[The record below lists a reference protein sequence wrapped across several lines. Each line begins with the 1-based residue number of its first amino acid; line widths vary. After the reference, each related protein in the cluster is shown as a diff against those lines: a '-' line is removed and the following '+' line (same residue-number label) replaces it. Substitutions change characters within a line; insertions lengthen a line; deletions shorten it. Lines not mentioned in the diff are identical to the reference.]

1 MTYKAEVGTNC
12 FGEDEPIIVHYQNK
26 VNGGYRTAVRHV
38 KTEIINM
45 VMFKEMAI
53 PVEDIDVLI
62 DFLKKTKESL

>member
-1 MTYKAEVGTNC
+1 M
-12 FGEDEPIIVHYQNK
+12 
-26 VNGGYRTAVRHV
+26 RHV